1 MSSNY
6 EEIRANMQKSLASFL
21 LAEIQSGM
29 TAARSALVGK
39 QLGRTDHV
47 IETKRQVSKSAETVK
62 KFLGQIKDRETRAA
76 LADQLAELERIIPN
90 L

>member
-1 MSSNY
+1 
-6 EEIRANMQKSLASFL
+6 MQKSLASFL

-39 QLGRTDHV
+39 ELGRTDHV
-47 IETKRQVSKSAETVK
+47 VETKRHILKSAETVK
-62 KFLGQIKDRETRAA
+62 KFLGQIRDRETRAA
-76 LADQLAELERIIPN
+76 LADQLAELERIIPD